1 MDGQVL
7 TWLVP
12 HHAPRIVALVSLLG
26 AACALV
32 ATFVSSSPADPSL
45 RVATFNIEY
54 YPKSE
59 AQAER
64 ALDVIA
70 SLDAPIVA
78 VQEITAPYHLANLA
92 RTRLGDSWRLTV
104 VNHRFATGVL
114 FDARR
119 FTHVATHTHTST
131 IVFPA
136 AIPVLEVHFD
146 EVATGECLRVFVV
159 HWKAGGE
166 HYPTRKRQMD
176 AFAPI
181 LESARGAGDRIVVLG
196 DFNAT
201 SDDDRLR
208 IAALAKGA
216 GVEWATRAVGCTCFW
231 QRERDCV
238 GSALDHVLTTERVRH
253 VRTAGACAGGCPT
266 TDRCPAWRDEVS
278 DHCPVVVDLGAP

>member
-1 MDGQVL
+1 M
-7 TWLVP
+7 
-12 HHAPRIVALVSLLG
+12 HHVVAAVSLVA

-32 ATFVSSSPADPSL
+32 ATLVSPSTLGETARPSRPSSEL
-45 RVATFNIEY
+45 RTATFNIEY

-59 AQAER
+59 AQAQR

-70 SLDAPIVA
+70 SLDAPLVA

-92 RTRLGDSWRLTV
+92 RVKLGDAWRLVV

-114 FDARR
+114 FDSRR
-119 FTHVATHTHTST
+119 FSLVSTHTHVST
-131 IVFPA
+131 VVFPA
-136 AIPVLEVHFD
+136 AIPVLEVRLD
-146 EVATGECLRVFVV
+146 DVVTRERVRVFVV

-166 HYPTRKRQMD
+166 HYPTRRRQMD

-181 LESARGAGDRIVVLG
+181 LEAARGSGDRIVVLG

-201 SDDDRLR
+201 SDDDRVR
-208 IAALAKGA
+208 IGALASNAK
-216 GVEWATRAVGCTCFW
+216 VEWATRTVGCTCFW

-238 GSALDHVLTTERVRH
+238 GSSLDHVLTTERVRS

-278 DHCPVVVDLGAP
+278 DHCPVVVDLAAR

>member
-1 MDGQVL
+1 V
-7 TWLVP
+7 
-12 HHAPRIVALVSLLG
+12 
-26 AACALV
+26 
-32 ATFVSSSPADPSL
+32 TFASPGSPSTSSEL

-54 YPKSE
+54 YPKSQ

-64 ALDVIA
+64 ALEVIG

-78 VQEITAPYHLANLA
+78 VQEITAPHHLASLA
-92 RTRLGDSWRLTV
+92 RARLGDAWRLTV

-114 FDARR
+114 FDSRK
-119 FTHVATHTHTST
+119 FVHVSTHSHTST

-136 AIPVLEVHFD
+136 AIPVLEVRFD
-146 EVATGECLRVFVV
+146 DVATRERLRVFVV

-166 HYPTRKRQMD
+166 NFPTRKRQMD

-181 LESARGAGDRIVVLG
+181 LETARRSGDRIVVLG

-201 SDDDRLR
+201 SDDDRVR
-208 IAALAKGA
+208 IGALAQSA
-216 GVEWATRAVGCTCFW
+216 RVEWATRAIGCTCFW

-238 GSALDHVLTTERVRH
+238 GSALDHILTTERVRG
-253 VRTAGACAGGCPT
+253 VRAAGACAGGCPT

-278 DHCPVVVDLGAP
+278 DHCPVVVDLGAR